1 MKEYTLRELCEKCN
15 VTRRAV
21 QWYEKHG
28 LVKPC
33 GKNKM
38 GYLLYNE
45 DFFEKV
51 KEIKSL
57 QNYGFKVSE
66 IKEYFN
72 NTGEVKKT
80 LLKQKCDELKQK
92 SSKLIS
98 YINEIEAL
106 LNKGEN

>member
-72 NTGEVKKT
+72 NTEEVKKT
-80 LLKQKCDELKQK
+80 LLKHMVEQCIFKARLQ
-92 SSKLIS
+92 SNTVIIS
-98 YINEIEAL
+98 L
-106 LNKGEN
+106 